1 MTSFWH
7 PQVQDAALRTAKA
20 KEQARQRALATTT
33 PELATSITEVY
44 KRANFL
50 KPSQVVPLA
59 KAGASTQA
67 VDLANKTA
75 ATLTLAPE
83 PPEEKSKN
91 FFQRNFYEPL
101 KKATRYT
108 FAAANFAP
116 EFVQGGLAQWAKP
129 GDTMFQEGWFSA
141 TTLGSMLQNPEMQ
154 GEGFFASKEL
164 MDKQA
169 ERARKYRGTIGD
181 TGKAFT
187 LGRASAGLLL
197 PEDSLAYNML
207 SGLVDG
213 ALAWYVDPTLNAGKY
228 LKAYRF
234 AKNAIPDTTTAKN
247 LVQSLRNASKLDE
260 ARYLQE
266 SIDAADEAMRQGL
279 PAPSILSRDEAR
291 QLAGNMDQQK
301 QVWDSTEFSRWWSRN
316 RGARRLE
323 KNIDGAREELL
334 NFNEDLIA
342 RLDGLEGNELMAQQ
356 AKNFK
361 AFETRQ
367 SYLAYKIQ
375 NEYFD
380 GTITHDQALRFL
392 QPGDGNQARYVIAE
406 SAARLGAEPGANQ
419 LGLFPTDIRDLSGAQ
434 AKTLSRFANASIYR
448 IPKVKNYVQRQLG
461 VMSESQLLVRG
472 TPEDRFKAVR
482 NIDRMLNI
490 VKDRLPE
497 GVYED
502 ILGRAAYAYN
512 ASTGSPTAVYETRN
526 IVKEALSE
534 VLERGYDVPQ
544 SVVKKVMKNYDE
556 QFKSLRTRISTE
568 LGENPG
574 HRFVRSLID
583 AGLVDEDQIIRQLAG
598 RGTAI
603 RSIDDLDAKISS
615 PTVISELLH
624 NVQILPDA
632 RTLRRLAK
640 NPFYR
645 KSIGSITATKEGDP
659 RALLEL
665 TEFLQQDVW
674 KPLTLMNPGYIARN
688 LLDGQFHIALAGEKN
703 LAGLFNNPAAFFM
716 VAIGRRAPE
725 SIMQESLV
733 GKAKKLPEGGIDTSQ
748 ATSAVQE
755 IYLESISRNT
765 SKWVGDPT
773 DAAYR
778 TIASGDYAEVT
789 RLSNPENHTIG
800 ILDQLRMIFTD
811 PIVRRAFFAGDGTPL
826 TYSREVD
833 AVIEN
838 LNNQPQLRQQ
848 IVDLARGGFRYGEDN
863 GRVVKIKPTLRE
875 LSDED
880 LLLRTWVQ
888 TEVFGRVEKWRNT
901 PELRVMAAHN
911 LVPYMEPGAS
921 RVIVDEIVP
930 TQEKLSKIISFE
942 GKPGVGTVLA
952 SESDAFNHVVIGTRR
967 GMVPIRMSDGTQ
979 QMVERDIW
987 EVVPVRA
994 GAKPGESETIFG
1006 KINDPFNPRPYND
1019 NALNV
1024 INSVYDSVD
1033 NRANELIPARTGY
1046 VVRINPDDQK
1056 GLDRVRAKWKTVTNG
1071 FFDGI
1076 AGATMEKLEKSPI
1089 FRQYYYNYVVE
1100 NAELLSPSEFK
1111 AMTDNIKAGAAR
1123 LGISEEAYVNLGK
1136 RDYKKL
1142 LATKAAGDGTVQQ
1155 LNEFAAKRAQVA
1167 MKGLLFDAA
1176 ERRNVEDAMRILVPF
1191 GAAWREV
1198 LTKYATQFADDPT
1211 NFRKVERVFT
1221 GLTNVDLENDGT
1233 GFFYKDPQSGQYMFN
1248 FPLSDKMSSLFTG
1261 LTAPLV
1267 APVKGLNVGLTFM
1280 PAFGPVGQIGANM
1293 LLPFV
1298 PKENDFRKTFLPYG
1312 TPGTSLLDFSPGWL
1326 RKTIDAIQANPDKM
1340 DGIYSQTYVE
1350 TMRALYAKGDYDLS
1364 DIDQKEQLLN
1374 DARGKAK
1381 ILSIFRAVN
1390 QFFGPAAGSVRF
1402 EIDTKEGD
1410 VYMAHLVR
1418 EFQKL
1423 QEADYD
1429 NSIEQFLDTYGD
1441 DMMLYVSGKSRSEVD
1456 GMEPT
1461 QKFEDWSQENKSLM
1475 AKFKKTAAFFAPGGD
1490 DFSFQVWKTQV
1501 DRGERVRLTADEVI
1515 TQAQLMVGSAKY
1527 RSARLKFGPYPTR
1540 EQQAWLREYRAV
1552 LNQELPGFPKVAS
1565 FDPAEFP
1572 TFVDELKLAVADPK
1586 LQDNPAAQ
1594 ATTQYLERR
1603 EAALA
1608 AAREAG
1614 YVGLSSRAAVPLR
1627 NYLAS
1632 IAEELIQEYPEFKRI
1647 YEQKLQAE
1655 LMQYTEE

>member
-20 KEQARQRALATTT
+20 KEQARQRALATAT

-83 PPEEKSKN
+83 PPEEKSRN
-91 FFQRNFYEPL
+91 FFQRNFYDPL

-108 FAAANFAP
+108 FAAANFFP

-169 ERARKYRGTIGD
+169 ERARKYRGTIGRGD
-181 TGKAFT
+181 KAFT
-187 LGRASAGLLL
+187 AGRASAGLFL

-234 AKNAIPDTTTAKN
+234 AKNAIPDTTVAKK
-247 LVQSLRNASKLDE
+247 LVDSLRQSSKLDE

-266 SIDAADEAMRQGL
+266 SIDAADEAVARGL
-279 PAPSILSRDEAR
+279 PRPSIISRDEAR
-291 QLAGNMDQQK
+291 TLAGNIDQQK
-301 QVWDSTEFSRWWSRN
+301 QVWDNTEFTKWWSRN
-316 RGARRLE
+316 RGARRIE
-323 KNIDGAREELL
+323 KRIDGVRDEFLKY
-334 NFNEDLIA
+334 NDGLIA
-342 RLDGLEGNELMAQQ
+342 KLDGLEGNELMIQQ
-356 AKNFK
+356 AKNYNDMQR
-361 AFETRQ
+361 RQ
-367 SYLAYKIQ
+367 SYLGYKIQ
-375 NEYFD
+375 EELFD
-380 GTITHDQALRFL
+380 GTISHDEALRFL
-392 QPGDGNQARYVIAE
+392 QPGEGNEARFVIAE
-406 SAARLGAEPGANQ
+406 AAARLGAEPGANQ
-419 LGLFPTDIRDLSGAQ
+419 LGLFPTDIRDLPGAQ
-434 AKTLSRFANASIYR
+434 AKVLSRFANATVYR
-448 IPKVKNYVQRQLG
+448 VPKVKNYAQRQLG

-502 ILGRAAYAYN
+502 IIGRAAYAYN
-512 ASTGSPTAVYETRN
+512 ANTGSPTAVYETRN
-526 IVKEALSE
+526 IVKDALSQ
-534 VLERGYDVPQ
+534 VLEKGYEVPP

-556 QFKSLRTRISTE
+556 QFKALRTRISTE

-574 HRFVRSLID
+574 HRFIRSLID
-583 AGLVDEDQIIRQLAG
+583 AGLVDEGQIIRQLAG

-603 RSIDDLDAKISS
+603 KSIDDLDAKIIS

-624 NVQILPDA
+624 NVQVLPDA

-640 NPFYR
+640 DPFFKR
-645 KSIGSITATKEGDP
+645 TIGRIATTKEGDP
-659 RALLEL
+659 RAFLEL

-688 LLDGQFHIALAGEKN
+688 LLDGQFHVALAGQKN

-725 SIMQESLV
+725 SIMQESLM
-733 GKAKKLPEGGIDTSQ
+733 GKAKKATDGAIDTSE
-748 ATSAVQE
+748 ATSVAQE
-755 IYLESISRNT
+755 IYLETISRNT
-765 SKWVGDPT
+765 SKWVGDPA

-778 TIASGDYAEVT
+778 TIAGNDYAEVD
-789 RLSNPENHTIG
+789 RLTNPENHTLG

-811 PIVRRAFFAGDGTPL
+811 RVVRRAFFAGNEKPL
-826 TYSREVD
+826 LYSKEVD
-833 AVIEN
+833 AVIDD
-838 LNNQPQLRQQ
+838 LNKQPELRRQ
-848 IVDLARGGFRYGEDN
+848 IVELARGGFRYGQEN
-863 GRVVKIKPTLRE
+863 GRQIRIKPTLRE

-880 LLLRTWVQ
+880 MLLRSWVQ
-888 TEVFGRVEKWRNT
+888 TEVFGRVEKWKNT

-921 RVIVDEIVP
+921 RVVVDEIVP
-930 TQEKLSKIISFE
+930 TEDKLSKIISFE
-942 GKPGVGTVLA
+942 GKPGVGTVLQ

-967 GMVPIRMSDGTQ
+967 GMVPLKMSDGTEK
-979 QMVERDIW
+979 MVERDIW

-994 GAKPGESETIFG
+994 GAKAKESETIFG
-1006 KINDPFNPRPYND
+1006 KVDDPFNPKPYNE
-1019 NALNV
+1019 NALDV
-1024 INSVYDSVD
+1024 INRVYDSAE

-1046 VVRINPDDQK
+1046 VVRINPNDQK
-1056 GLDRVRAKWKTVTNG
+1056 GLDRVRAKWKNVTNG
-1071 FFDGI
+1071 FFEGI

-1100 NAELLSPSEFK
+1100 NADLLSPAEFTK
-1111 AMTDNIKAGAAR
+1111 MIDNIKAGASR
-1123 LGISEEAYVNLGK
+1123 LGISEEAYVNLGR

-1142 LATKAAGDGTVQQ
+1142 LATKATGEGTVEQ
-1155 LNEFAAKRAQVA
+1155 LNEFAAKRSQVA

-1198 LTKYATQFADDPT
+1198 LTKYAAQFADDPT

-1248 FPLSDKMSSLFTG
+1248 FPLSDKMSQLFTG

-1280 PAFGPVGQIGANM
+1280 PAFGPVGQISANF

-1312 TPGTSLLDFSPGWL
+1312 TPGSSFMDFTPGWL
-1326 RKTIDAIQANPDKM
+1326 RKTFDAIEANPDKM
-1340 DGIYSQTYVE
+1340 DGFYSQTYVE
-1350 TMRALYAKGDYDLS
+1350 TVRAMYAKGDYDLS

-1390 QFFGPAAGSVRF
+1390 QFVGPAAGSVRF

-1429 NSIEQFLDTYGD
+1429 SSIEQFLDTYGD
-1441 DMMLYVSGKSRSEVD
+1441 DMMLYVSGKSRSEIQ
-1456 GMEPT
+1456 GLEPT

-1475 AKFKKTAAFFAPGGD
+1475 EKFKNTAAFFAPGGD
-1490 DFSFQVWKTQV
+1490 DFSFQVWKSQV
-1501 DRGERVRLTADEVI
+1501 DRGERVRLSADEVI
-1515 TQAQLMVGSAKY
+1515 AQAQLMVGSAKY
-1527 RSARLKFGPYPTR
+1527 RAARLKFGPYPTR
-1540 EQQAWLREYRAV
+1540 EQQAWLREYRTV
-1552 LNQELPGFPKVAS
+1552 LNEELPGFPRVAS

-1572 TFVDELKLAVADPK
+1572 TFIDELKLAVADPK
-1586 LQDNPAAQ
+1586 LQDNEAAQ
-1594 ATTQYLERR
+1594 ATVQYLERR
-1603 EAALA
+1603 EEALA
-1608 AAREAG
+1608 AAQQAG

-1632 IAEELIQEYPEFKRI
+1632 IADELIAEYPEFKRI